1 MEELKIR
8 LWGKRPGNNFLTPA
22 SFMVGLDEPDLFIRS
37 LNDLQH
43 GWILSYYHTNPNKLK
58 PEELIEM
65 AKEIIDHNGVQL
77 LLVGQ
82 DKAGNKIWLSQNF
95 AEYEKNLL
103 SVDWSKIGHI
113 NAPVSKPAKPVS
125 TEKRD
130 ALAAL
135 QAEIEQ
141 QPKSI
146 PPAITKM
153 KERYNGSAA
162 IPNPL
167 LTKLEEWYTV
177 ENVNGT
183 YQISE
188 KEK

>member
-1 MEELKIR
+1 MDDLKIR

-22 SFMVGLDEPDLFIRS
+22 SFMVSLDNPELFIRC
-37 LNDLQH
+37 LNDLEH
-43 GWILSYYHTNPNKLK
+43 GWILCYYMTDPNRLK

-65 AKEIIDHNGVQL
+65 AKEILDHNGVKL

-82 DKAGNKIWLSQNF
+82 DKQGNKVWLSQNF

-113 NAPVSKPAKPVS
+113 NAPVAKPSKPVS

-135 QAEIEQ
+135 QAQINE
-141 QPKSI
+141 QPKTV

-153 KERYNGSAA
+153 KERYNGSGS
-162 IPNPL
+162 IPKPL
-167 LTKLEEWYTV
+167 LTKIEEWYTV
-177 ENVNGT
+177 ELIDGI
-183 YQISE
+183 YQITE
-188 KEK
+188 KEQ